1 VFLLGAEVA
10 FAVQFWKQYQWEK
23 VKLSPVVRLA
33 MAFDIMEAALNDFTA
48 RRITNKSSLARHL
61 GRADNSIAV
70 IVNELVE
77 GGMLRQVTGKLEGY
91 VPAAPSAQLKPV
103 EIMDIIF
110 GKDIPEILKG
120 CGLANKALKAARQ
133 SLDKLVIDCHQQPS
147 LTE

>member
-1 VFLLGAEVA
+1 
-10 FAVQFWKQYQWEK
+10 
-23 VKLSPVVRLA
+23 
-33 MAFDIMEAALNDFTA
+33 MAFDIMEAALNDFTD
-48 RRITNKSSLARHL
+48 RRITNKSSLAHYL
-61 GRADNSIAV
+61 GRADNSITV

-133 SLDKLVIDCHQQPS
+133 SLDKLVIDCHQQQP
-147 LTE
+147 LTNKKSS